1 MQRLHT
7 LQDNLFKIGA
17 PYLDKKTKQYTDLPL
32 GDFPFAIGIL
42 YQTNVSQNEIAELM
56 GVTGTTLSRW
66 YKGEKLPPRDFTRA
80 HYYERMLDI
89 FPQLVSIA
97 KEDLRGPLA
106 MVARDM

>member
-56 GVTGTTLSRW
+56 GVTATNRTNIEFAIIGAVILAGVIADEVVKR
-66 YKGEKLPPRDFTRA
+66 YAVRRRA
-80 HYYERMLDI
+80 ARE
-89 FPQLVSIA
+89 
-97 KEDLRGPLA
+97 LA
-106 MVARDM
+106 AESAGGGKS